1 MSGGGGGESA
11 DFEETEAERA
21 VAEVAVQKF
30 DTYQKHFKP
39 LEMEYIN
46 RVDDKSGEG
55 YQNLVSGLAANA
67 ATKEARQVEAGL
79 YQGGL
84 NPNSGAFK
92 TKSNALNNAILATKN
107 SAAASGMQ
115 AAQND
120 YLSGLS
126 NVAAIGTGQD
136 AVATNSTRGLADISA
151 AQSWNDA
158 KNDFLGY
165 QSDQKFTGA
174 VAGAAADYGLSN
186 GTQLNQYAN
195 QGAVYS
201 GVKYNS
207 GFGSDQSKMLA
218 NQEKGFGFP

>member
-1 MSGGGGGESA
+1 MSGDNGGST
-11 DFEETEAERA
+11 DIEETEAERA
-21 VAEVAVQKF
+21 VAEVAMEKF

-39 LEMEYIN
+39 LETEYIN
-46 RVDDKSGEG
+46 RVDDKSGAN

-67 ATKEARQVEAGL
+67 ATKEARQAESGL

-84 NPNSGAFK
+84 NPNSGSFK

-107 SAAASGMQ
+107 SAAASGKQ

-126 NVAAIGTGQD
+126 NVAAIGSGQD

-158 KNDFLGY
+158 RNDFFDY

-174 VAGAAADYGLSN
+174 VTGAAANFGLSN
-186 GTQLNQYAN
+186 ASQLNQGAN
-195 QGAVYS
+195 QGSVYS
-201 GVKYNS
+201 GLKY
-207 GFGSDQSKMLA
+207 GTDFGSNQSTMLA
-218 NQEKGFGFP
+218 DQEKGFGLL